1 MPAKIAKIAK
11 ANVALLRQ
19 ETQFS
24 CCAASIASALKAHG
38 KDMTEAGVNKVLGAS
53 PMGGA
58 TWEAMLATVQYFG
71 LRGTLVVPSTIAQL
85 KGWTD
90 AGIPVVIAWNPE
102 GRPWSHAS
110 CVFHVDDEQNVH
122 VMDPNIPDPSETVR
136 VVPKSE
142 FYRKWAEAVG
152 DNLIVRRPAMAIER
166 EVTAD
171 GRQVMASGKEA
182 IFFQGVTREMDRL
195 RREKLAPPSRS
206 PSHPAPPSWR
216 KLKEEEEA
224 PKVKSWVG
232 RLFDKTGESEE
243 GVMAGKKERRSLK
256 DKSMARFLERGP
268 VRPADKSDAAKAMSK
283 AQWELRKEEGRAG
296 LPGAGLG
303 AGYHK
308 DKSQYNRGNGK
319 GIEREA
325 ESLTQ
330 PLMTRRDYGAV
341 TASDY
346 ASILKYAVDL
356 PADVERYVEE
366 GTDAG
371 MPEDKA
377 WAVAWSRYCVA
388 ADTYVF
394 TSLGVQTIGELAKQS
409 VMERRVHADGAVAAA
424 LRVTVATHK
433 GQGLSSHVVQTGV
446 KPVVK
451 VTTKHGYSL
460 TCTPDH
466 QLLAL
471 NTEDYSV
478 EWVNA
483 GNCTGRYLAFPPKG
497 AWGSQTTLPKFT
509 YTTNTHNNVV
519 PFRCPTEMTPTLARV
534 LGYLVSEGAITDE
547 GVQFSNTDPVVVA
560 DYVRCMTTLF
570 GSPPKVTWRQPD
582 KSNGG
587 TKPCANARS
596 RTRWYGEFFSSLGLR
611 PGVAQDKQVPDVVL
625 AAPSEFVTEFLRGFI
640 EGDGYVGDAQHPNR
654 VDLTTSSPTLARQ
667 LHLLLFN
674 LGVLSTLERNA
685 RGYFNIR
692 VHSAPMVQKFVDTVG
707 GGVFKVPVQNST
719 RLKQRGSEFDC
730 VPAAGLT
737 RLHTKIAN
745 KFPGTGRISL
755 SRIKSNW
762 GLLEVCAGGHPVIWN
777 LRDLMGKG
785 YSFDPVATI
794 TNEGEAE
801 VYDLSVPG
809 DESFVAN
816 GMVAHNCKYKN
827 PESEHCQM
835 NKSEYFPGRKAKFER
850 GVSMTVDE
858 VADVVGPEFKEMNE
872 DPPESVKKVMEGM
885 QGKTARRSP
894 LLAMEQFADMLRDGK
909 FEEGVPADPT
919 ENMSPEDA
927 AEWERQTEEHKDEFK
942 TADLEAVL
950 HRDDDGTVPFDLFFN
965 RTAAPK
971 LVWKVN
977 RVMGAQ
983 YAETPVG
990 TYWIH
995 PEGRHYEVKLDQS
1008 PVGYAD
1014 RDQYAED
1021 PSAEAKKM
1029 VEAHY
1034 AKALRG
1040 KTAAVTAGGKW
1051 GFTKGTE
1058 SACTAGVNKL
1068 SKSASRIAKA
1078 LYAKDEG
1085 SVGFL
1090 QKHSAKAGSKTAS
1103 MLLKAME
1110 DIGPMAA
1117 LAKNGKTAGKSGNGL
1132 YGFSEKTA
1140 KLGLDACSAL
1150 HHEAGV
1156 IAADLFARKGADPVK
1171 VAGYL
1176 TANAKKGKCAFS
1188 DLLAEV
1194 APDVALEVTGTVK
1207 KKATGGFDTNY
1218 IGGSSYSISAPKAW
1232 LEKLI
1237 AAFPK
1242 SFPRPRIMPNPNG
1255 PNDSL
1260 FTKNEKV
1267 VRAAEKWFSENG
1279 LQMTKKASDFLASD
1293 DTAEDDEVADI
1304 ISKC

>member
-243 GVMAGKKERRSLK
+243 GIMAGKKERRSLK

-377 WAVAWSRYCVA
+377 WAVAWSRYC
-388 ADTYVF
+388 
-394 TSLGVQTIGELAKQS
+394 
-409 VMERRVHADGAVAAA
+409 
-424 LRVTVATHK
+424 
-433 GQGLSSHVVQTGV
+433 
-446 KPVVK
+446 
-451 VTTKHGYSL
+451 
-460 TCTPDH
+460 
-466 QLLAL
+466 
-471 NTEDYSV
+471 
-478 EWVNA
+478 
-483 GNCTGRYLAFPPKG
+483 
-497 AWGSQTTLPKFT
+497 
-509 YTTNTHNNVV
+509 
-519 PFRCPTEMTPTLARV
+519 
-534 LGYLVSEGAITDE
+534 
-547 GVQFSNTDPVVVA
+547 
-560 DYVRCMTTLF
+560 
-570 GSPPKVTWRQPD
+570 
-582 KSNGG
+582 
-587 TKPCANARS
+587 
-596 RTRWYGEFFSSLGLR
+596 
-611 PGVAQDKQVPDVVL
+611 
-625 AAPSEFVTEFLRGFI
+625 
-640 EGDGYVGDAQHPNR
+640 
-654 VDLTTSSPTLARQ
+654 
-667 LHLLLFN
+667 
-674 LGVLSTLERNA
+674 
-685 RGYFNIR
+685 
-692 VHSAPMVQKFVDTVG
+692 
-707 GGVFKVPVQNST
+707 
-719 RLKQRGSEFDC
+719 
-730 VPAAGLT
+730 
-737 RLHTKIAN
+737 
-745 KFPGTGRISL
+745 
-755 SRIKSNW
+755 
-762 GLLEVCAGGHPVIWN
+762 
-777 LRDLMGKG
+777 
-785 YSFDPVATI
+785 
-794 TNEGEAE
+794 
-801 VYDLSVPG
+801 
-809 DESFVAN
+809 
-816 GMVAHNCKYKN
+816 KYKN

-858 VADVVGPEFKEMNE
+858 VAKVVGPEFKEMNE

-950 HRDDDGTVPFDLFFN
+950 HREDDGTVPFDLFFN
-965 RTAAPK
+965 R
-971 LVWKVN
+971 
-977 RVMGAQ
+977 
-983 YAETPVG
+983 
-990 TYWIH
+990 
-995 PEGRHYEVKLDQS
+995 
-1008 PVGYAD
+1008 
-1014 RDQYAED
+1014 
-1021 PSAEAKKM
+1021 
-1029 VEAHY
+1029 
-1034 AKALRG
+1034 
-1040 KTAAVTAGGKW
+1040 TAAVTAGGKW

-1068 SKSASRIAKA
+1068 SKAASRIANA

-1194 APDVALEVTGTVK
+1194 APDVAVEVSGSVK
-1207 KKATGGFDTNY
+1207 KKAT
-1218 IGGSSYSISAPKAW
+1218 
-1232 LEKLI
+1232 
-1237 AAFPK
+1237 
-1242 SFPRPRIMPNPNG
+1242 
-1255 PNDSL
+1255 
-1260 FTKNEKV
+1260 
-1267 VRAAEKWFSENG
+1267 
-1279 LQMTKKASDFLASD
+1279 DFLAAD
-1293 DTAEDDEVADI
+1293 ENADDEVADI

>member
-1 MPAKIAKIAK
+1 MLPKNAK

-85 KGWTD
+85 KAWTD
-90 AGIPVVIAWNPE
+90 AGTPVIIAWNPE

-110 CVFHVDDEQNVH
+110 CVFHVDEEHNVH

-142 FYRKWAEAVG
+142 FYKKWAEAVG

-171 GRQVMASGKEA
+171 GRQVMASGKKA

-195 RREKLAPPSRS
+195 RREKQAPPSRS

-243 GVMAGKKERRSLK
+243 GIMAGKKERRSLK

-377 WAVAWSRYCVA
+377 WAVAWSRYC
-388 ADTYVF
+388 
-394 TSLGVQTIGELAKQS
+394 
-409 VMERRVHADGAVAAA
+409 
-424 LRVTVATHK
+424 
-433 GQGLSSHVVQTGV
+433 
-446 KPVVK
+446 
-451 VTTKHGYSL
+451 
-460 TCTPDH
+460 
-466 QLLAL
+466 
-471 NTEDYSV
+471 
-478 EWVNA
+478 
-483 GNCTGRYLAFPPKG
+483 
-497 AWGSQTTLPKFT
+497 
-509 YTTNTHNNVV
+509 
-519 PFRCPTEMTPTLARV
+519 
-534 LGYLVSEGAITDE
+534 
-547 GVQFSNTDPVVVA
+547 
-560 DYVRCMTTLF
+560 
-570 GSPPKVTWRQPD
+570 
-582 KSNGG
+582 
-587 TKPCANARS
+587 
-596 RTRWYGEFFSSLGLR
+596 
-611 PGVAQDKQVPDVVL
+611 
-625 AAPSEFVTEFLRGFI
+625 
-640 EGDGYVGDAQHPNR
+640 
-654 VDLTTSSPTLARQ
+654 
-667 LHLLLFN
+667 
-674 LGVLSTLERNA
+674 
-685 RGYFNIR
+685 
-692 VHSAPMVQKFVDTVG
+692 
-707 GGVFKVPVQNST
+707 
-719 RLKQRGSEFDC
+719 
-730 VPAAGLT
+730 
-737 RLHTKIAN
+737 
-745 KFPGTGRISL
+745 
-755 SRIKSNW
+755 
-762 GLLEVCAGGHPVIWN
+762 
-777 LRDLMGKG
+777 
-785 YSFDPVATI
+785 
-794 TNEGEAE
+794 
-801 VYDLSVPG
+801 
-809 DESFVAN
+809 
-816 GMVAHNCKYKN
+816 KYKN

-850 GVSMTVDE
+850 GVTMTVDE

-872 DPPESVKKVMEGM
+872 DPPASVVEVREEMQKKAGSDEVEGLQKAVKATQKMMESLKAQKLPENVEAPLRKAIEANLAKYEARLKSL
-885 QGKTARRSP
+885 KTAGSP
-894 LLAMEQFADMLRDGK
+894 LIATETFAEMLKDGK
-909 FEEGVPADPT
+909 FEKGKSMTVDEVAAVVGPEFKEMNEDPPASVVKLR
-919 ENMSPEDA
+919 EEMSKTA
-927 AEWERQTEEHKDEFK
+927 AINWTTVATSLLKASKGLTEEDFHYRAYLRAIISDDSATAKHLVSKFKGAEKARDELI
-942 TADLEAVL
+942 DEA
-950 HRDDDGTVPFDLFFN
+950 GKGK
-965 RTAAPK
+965 TAAPK

-977 RVMGAQ
+977 RVLGAQ
-983 YAETPVG
+983 YAETAVG

-995 PEGRHYEVKLDQS
+995 PEGRNYEIRLDNT
-1008 PVGYAD
+1008 PVGFSGQ
-1014 RDQYAED
+1014 DQYAED
-1021 PSAEAKKM
+1021 PSADAKKM

-1040 KTAAVTAGGKW
+1040 KTAAMMAGGKY

-1068 SKSASRIAKA
+1068 QKAAKHIANA

-1090 QKHSAKAGSKTAS
+1090 QKHAARAGSKTAS

-1110 DIGPMAA
+1110 SIGPAAA
-1117 LAKNGKTAGKSGNGL
+1117 LKAGKTAGKSGNGL

-1188 DLLAEV
+1188 ALLAEV
-1194 APDVALEVTGTVK
+1194 APEANEMVIDKLAASKKKPAKPDTDFVVEEDDGIWSVIGKPSKFVYSAHGSEAEAEKAKDEWLDAIPAQK
-1207 KKATGGFDTNY
+1207 KKAHTVE
-1218 IGGSSYSISAPKAW
+1218 SRLAAK
-1232 LEKLI
+1232 I
-1237 AAFPK
+1237 AADF
-1242 SFPRPRIMPNPNG
+1242 M
-1255 PNDSL
+1255 
-1260 FTKNEKV
+1260 
-1267 VRAAEKWFSENG
+1267 
-1279 LQMTKKASDFLASD
+1279 ASDETADDELVD
-1293 DTAEDDEVADI
+1293 DTLVEP
-1304 ISKC
+1304 

>member
-1 MPAKIAKIAK
+1 
-11 ANVALLRQ
+11 
-19 ETQFS
+19 
-24 CCAASIASALKAHG
+24 
-38 KDMTEAGVNKVLGAS
+38 
-53 PMGGA
+53 
-58 TWEAMLATVQYFG
+58 
-71 LRGTLVVPSTIAQL
+71 
-85 KGWTD
+85 
-90 AGIPVVIAWNPE
+90 
-102 GRPWSHAS
+102 
-110 CVFHVDDEQNVH
+110 
-122 VMDPNIPDPSETVR
+122 
-136 VVPKSE
+136 
-142 FYRKWAEAVG
+142 
-152 DNLIVRRPAMAIER
+152 
-166 EVTAD
+166 
-171 GRQVMASGKEA
+171 
-182 IFFQGVTREMDRL
+182 
-195 RREKLAPPSRS
+195 
-206 PSHPAPPSWR
+206 
-216 KLKEEEEA
+216 LKEEEEA

-243 GVMAGKKERRSLK
+243 GIMAGKKERRSLK

-377 WAVAWSRYCVA
+377 WAVAWSRYC
-388 ADTYVF
+388 
-394 TSLGVQTIGELAKQS
+394 
-409 VMERRVHADGAVAAA
+409 
-424 LRVTVATHK
+424 
-433 GQGLSSHVVQTGV
+433 
-446 KPVVK
+446 
-451 VTTKHGYSL
+451 
-460 TCTPDH
+460 
-466 QLLAL
+466 
-471 NTEDYSV
+471 
-478 EWVNA
+478 
-483 GNCTGRYLAFPPKG
+483 
-497 AWGSQTTLPKFT
+497 
-509 YTTNTHNNVV
+509 
-519 PFRCPTEMTPTLARV
+519 
-534 LGYLVSEGAITDE
+534 
-547 GVQFSNTDPVVVA
+547 
-560 DYVRCMTTLF
+560 
-570 GSPPKVTWRQPD
+570 
-582 KSNGG
+582 
-587 TKPCANARS
+587 
-596 RTRWYGEFFSSLGLR
+596 
-611 PGVAQDKQVPDVVL
+611 
-625 AAPSEFVTEFLRGFI
+625 
-640 EGDGYVGDAQHPNR
+640 
-654 VDLTTSSPTLARQ
+654 
-667 LHLLLFN
+667 
-674 LGVLSTLERNA
+674 
-685 RGYFNIR
+685 
-692 VHSAPMVQKFVDTVG
+692 
-707 GGVFKVPVQNST
+707 
-719 RLKQRGSEFDC
+719 
-730 VPAAGLT
+730 
-737 RLHTKIAN
+737 
-745 KFPGTGRISL
+745 
-755 SRIKSNW
+755 
-762 GLLEVCAGGHPVIWN
+762 
-777 LRDLMGKG
+777 
-785 YSFDPVATI
+785 
-794 TNEGEAE
+794 
-801 VYDLSVPG
+801 
-809 DESFVAN
+809 
-816 GMVAHNCKYKN
+816 KYKN

-858 VADVVGPEFKEMNE
+858 VAEVVGPEFKEMNE

-927 AEWERQTEEHKDEFK
+927 AEWERQTEEHKHEFK
-942 TADLEAVL
+942 GASLEAVL

-977 RVMGAQ
+977 RVLGAQ

-995 PEGRHYEVKLDQS
+995 PEGRNYEIRLDNT
-1008 PVGYAD
+1008 PVGFSGQ
-1014 RDQYAED
+1014 DQYAED
-1021 PSAEAKKM
+1021 PSADAKKM

-1194 APDVALEVTGTVK
+1194 APDVAVEVTGSVK
-1207 KKATGGFDTNY
+1207 KKAT
-1218 IGGSSYSISAPKAW
+1218 
-1232 LEKLI
+1232 
-1237 AAFPK
+1237 
-1242 SFPRPRIMPNPNG
+1242 
-1255 PNDSL
+1255 
-1260 FTKNEKV
+1260 
-1267 VRAAEKWFSENG
+1267 
-1279 LQMTKKASDFLASD
+1279 DFLAAD
-1293 DTAEDDEVADI
+1293 ENADDEVADI

>member
-152 DNLIVRRPAMAIER
+152 DNLIVRRPAMSVER
-166 EVTAD
+166 EVTVD

-243 GVMAGKKERRSLK
+243 GIMAGKKERRSLK
-256 DKSMARFLERGP
+256 DKGMARFLERGP

-308 DKSQYNRGNGK
+308 DKSQYNRGEGK

-346 ASILKYAVDL
+346 ASILKYAVNL

-377 WAVAWSRYCVA
+377 WAVAWSRYC
-388 ADTYVF
+388 
-394 TSLGVQTIGELAKQS
+394 
-409 VMERRVHADGAVAAA
+409 
-424 LRVTVATHK
+424 
-433 GQGLSSHVVQTGV
+433 
-446 KPVVK
+446 
-451 VTTKHGYSL
+451 
-460 TCTPDH
+460 
-466 QLLAL
+466 
-471 NTEDYSV
+471 
-478 EWVNA
+478 
-483 GNCTGRYLAFPPKG
+483 
-497 AWGSQTTLPKFT
+497 
-509 YTTNTHNNVV
+509 
-519 PFRCPTEMTPTLARV
+519 
-534 LGYLVSEGAITDE
+534 
-547 GVQFSNTDPVVVA
+547 
-560 DYVRCMTTLF
+560 
-570 GSPPKVTWRQPD
+570 
-582 KSNGG
+582 
-587 TKPCANARS
+587 
-596 RTRWYGEFFSSLGLR
+596 
-611 PGVAQDKQVPDVVL
+611 
-625 AAPSEFVTEFLRGFI
+625 
-640 EGDGYVGDAQHPNR
+640 
-654 VDLTTSSPTLARQ
+654 
-667 LHLLLFN
+667 
-674 LGVLSTLERNA
+674 
-685 RGYFNIR
+685 
-692 VHSAPMVQKFVDTVG
+692 
-707 GGVFKVPVQNST
+707 
-719 RLKQRGSEFDC
+719 
-730 VPAAGLT
+730 
-737 RLHTKIAN
+737 
-745 KFPGTGRISL
+745 
-755 SRIKSNW
+755 
-762 GLLEVCAGGHPVIWN
+762 
-777 LRDLMGKG
+777 
-785 YSFDPVATI
+785 
-794 TNEGEAE
+794 
-801 VYDLSVPG
+801 
-809 DESFVAN
+809 
-816 GMVAHNCKYKN
+816 KYKN

-835 NKSEYFPGRKAKFER
+835 NESEYFPGRKAKFER

-858 VADVVGPEFKEMNE
+858 VAEVVGPEFKEMNE

-965 RTAAPK
+965 RTAA
-971 LVWKVN
+971 
-977 RVMGAQ
+977 
-983 YAETPVG
+983 
-990 TYWIH
+990 
-995 PEGRHYEVKLDQS
+995 
-1008 PVGYAD
+1008 
-1014 RDQYAED
+1014 
-1021 PSAEAKKM
+1021 
-1029 VEAHY
+1029 
-1034 AKALRG
+1034 
-1040 KTAAVTAGGKW
+1040 VTAGGKY

-1068 SKSASRIAKA
+1068 QKSASRIAKA

-1085 SVGFL
+1085 SPAFL
-1090 QKHSAKAGSKTAS
+1090 AKHAARAGSKTAS

-1110 DIGPMAA
+1110 SIGPMAA

-1140 KLGLDACSAL
+1140 KLGLDACTAL
-1150 HHEAGV
+1150 HHEAGM
-1156 IAADLFARKGADPVK
+1156 IAGDLFARKGADPMK

-1176 TANAKKGKCAFS
+1176 AANAKKGKCAFS

-1207 KKATGGFDTNY
+1207 KKAAGGFDTNY